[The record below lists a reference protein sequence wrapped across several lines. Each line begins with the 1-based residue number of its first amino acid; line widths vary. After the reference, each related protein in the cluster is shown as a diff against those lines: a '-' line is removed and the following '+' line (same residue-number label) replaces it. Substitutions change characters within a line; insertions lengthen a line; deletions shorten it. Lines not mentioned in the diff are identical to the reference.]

1 MVTGSTDSWWCNG
14 YRAEIIDGDHGPE
27 PDVET
32 RTQPGGNSEGNTHVT
47 PSKESREEL
56 TETRPELAVAQGS
69 GQVESSSKGN
79 TNPEAMSEKV
89 TTPVTLTGELQRT
102 RPEQLQAK
110 SKEVTASP
118 LMEELQ
124 WTRSGRVVKPPKRFG
139 DESHSEADP
148 GGGGN

>member
-69 GQVESSSKGN
+69 GQVESSSR
-79 TNPEAMSEKV
+79 EHQS
-89 TTPVTLTGELQRT
+89 
-102 RPEQLQAK
+102 
-110 SKEVTASP
+110 
-118 LMEELQ
+118 
-124 WTRSGRVVKPPKRFG
+124 RSHV
-139 DESHSEADP
+139 
-148 GGGGN
+148 